1 MRTLLFVLA
10 FYLLL
15 GSAAQAQSLL
25 ATTRQVTMVGDDK
38 PALTSEKK
46 DLLAKSVARTAF
58 AGSVFLQPLTVAKVI
73 SQTQYDTKETVGP
86 TAQRVK
92 RTYKVA
98 LIEVLDEPN
107 KGKKG
112 WVVVSVQDE
121 GQDADVY
128 LAPPRP

>member
-1 MRTLLFVLA
+1 MRILLFALA

-15 GSAAQAQSLL
+15 GSPAQAQNLL

-46 DLLAKSVARTAF
+46 DLLAKSIARTAF
-58 AGSVFLQPLTVAKVI
+58 TSAVFLPALTVAKVI

-86 TAQRVK
+86 TAQRIK

-121 GQDADVY
+121 GYEADIY
-128 LAPPRP
+128 LAPAQP